1 MNSRVAAAAILAL
14 TSPAA
19 MAQSAAPAAQ
29 AAPAAA
35 APAAALST
43 ATTTI
48 GDIIDNSAAKA
59 IVEKYLPGFSTHPQI
74 DMARSFTLKAVQS
87 FRPDMISD
95 EALAKIDADFAALA
109 APKSGAT
116 AG

>member
-1 MNSRVAAAAILAL
+1 MNLRVAAAAILVL

-19 MAQSAAPAAQ
+19 MAQSAAPAVP
-29 AAPAAA
+29 APA

-48 GDIIDNSAAKA
+48 GDIIDNPAAKA
-59 IVEKYLPGFSTHPQI
+59 IVEKYLPGFSSHPQI

-95 EALAKIDADFAALA
+95 ELLAKIDADFAALA
-109 APKSGAT
+109 APKAS
-116 AG
+116 